1 LAARHDTPRDNARD
15 GQPIAVA
22 TAGWSPAA
30 SGIEG
35 GHSMSTDWETTW
47 DAEQEG
53 SSSALKQ
60 LLPLIA
66 VVLLLVGLGAWQAQ
80 RRRARKP
87 RGIQRIVAAVNESEL
102 SEQAKQVLR
111 DSVDEVS
118 GMLATLRSSASELT
132 AR

>member
-1 LAARHDTPRDNARD
+1 
-15 GQPIAVA
+15 
-22 TAGWSPAA
+22 
-30 SGIEG
+30 
-35 GHSMSTDWETTW
+35 MSTDWESTW